1 MTTFTLGYWE
11 DDGWFV
17 GRLHEVP
24 GCFSQGG
31 TLSELEKNI
40 IEVYKLLQNDVDL
53 PTPARV
59 RTKPLQL
66 PA

>member
-1 MTTFTLGYWE
+1 MITLTLEYWQ
-11 DDGWFV
+11 DDGWYV
-17 GRLHEVP
+17 GRVREIP
-24 GCFSQGG
+24 DCFSQGG
-31 TLSELEKNI
+31 TLEELERNI
-40 IEVYKLLQNDVDL
+40 AEVYKLLQNDVDL